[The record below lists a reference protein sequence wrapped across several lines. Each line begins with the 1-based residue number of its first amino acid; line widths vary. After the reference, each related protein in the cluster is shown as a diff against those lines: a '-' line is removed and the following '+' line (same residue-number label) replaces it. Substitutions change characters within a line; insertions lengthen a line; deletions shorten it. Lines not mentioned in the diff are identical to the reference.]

1 MSIMMNLVLFGIFVF
16 LLVAIQFA
24 GGQTIDE
31 IIEKHIRAKGG
42 LNKIDAIREMYM
54 EGLVT
59 VMGITISIQVAK
71 HRDELNPSG
80 INMQWL
86 MKDENGHS
94 PDNALIETLQIDD
107 IIAELQTAPDISE
120 YLVNYAAKGYSP
132 VLIGK
137 EMVGDNNCFHVK
149 LSTKNQQEIH
159 YWINTS
165 GLMVQQSCVMKRSA
179 SLADISNYIT
189 YHDYKPVDGMQIA
202 HSLHVSK
209 TSNSQN
215 SICEILFNKI
225 EINQPLE
232 PFIVKPAIQS

>member
-31 IIEKHIRAKGG
+31 IIEKHILAKGG

-86 MKDENGHS
+86 MKNENGH
-94 PDNALIETLQIDD
+94 A
-107 IIAELQTAPDISE
+107 
-120 YLVNYAAKGYSP
+120 
-132 VLIGK
+132 
-137 EMVGDNNCFHVK
+137 
-149 LSTKNQQEIH
+149 
-159 YWINTS
+159 
-165 GLMVQQSCVMKRSA
+165 
-179 SLADISNYIT
+179 
-189 YHDYKPVDGMQIA
+189 
-202 HSLHVSK
+202 
-209 TSNSQN
+209 
-215 SICEILFNKI
+215 
-225 EINQPLE
+225 
-232 PFIVKPAIQS
+232 